1 MSALPGHVANE
12 DRAWP
17 EPKTA
22 WYAVSVLLIAY
33 TFAYIDRA
41 ILTILVEP
49 IKRDLGIN
57 DTQVALLHGFAFV
70 IFYVTLGLPIGY
82 LADRINRKKLI
93 VASIAFWSLM
103 TAGCGMVKSFGGLF
117 AMRVGVGIGEAGL
130 SPASYSLIADYFPP
144 ARRSLALGVY
154 TIALYLGGGLAILI
168 GGLVVK
174 LVGESPS
181 VIVPLIGE
189 MRSWQVVFLIVGLP
203 GLLVALLACT
213 FDEPIRRYSAE
224 GNPASAGTASESA
237 SFVASWRKMWAH
249 IGRFKKTYSLY
260 FLGFSFLGVPFNVTL
275 LWGRPYLT
283 RHFGMPPPD
292 AAYLIG
298 GLMLVCATLGI
309 ISGSYLADRL
319 QARGKQDATVR
330 VGLIAGCAVLL
341 PMMLFPFL
349 PTITTTA
356 IALGLLLF
364 FGAFAYGAAAAGVQ
378 LVTPGSMRAIVSA
391 LYLLVV
397 NLVGLMMGP
406 TATGFLADYVFKD
419 PGSIGYAASIV
430 GTTCAALAA
439 IIFAVLL
446 RSYRETLDAQGTR
459 TQ

>member
-1 MSALPGHVANE
+1 MSALPGTVANGE
-12 DRAWP
+12 QAWP
-17 EPKTA
+17 APRTA

-103 TAGCGMVKSFGGLF
+103 TAGCGMVKTFGGLF

-154 TIALYLGGGLAILI
+154 TIALYLGGGMAILI

-181 VIVPLIGE
+181 VIVPLLGE
-189 MRSWQVVFLIVGLP
+189 MRSWQVVFMIVGLP

-213 FDEPIRRYSAE
+213 FAEPARRYSPE
-224 GNPASAGTASESA
+224 GKVASAGMAG
-237 SFVASWRKMWAH
+237 FVDSWRKMWAH
-249 IGRFKKTYSLY
+249 IGRFKKTYALY

-283 RHFGMPPPD
+283 RHFGMPPAD

-309 ISGSYLADRL
+309 ISGSFLADRL

-349 PTITTTA
+349 PSISTTA

-391 LYLLVV
+391 LYLLVI

-406 TATGFLADYVFKD
+406 TATGFLA
-419 PGSIGYAASIV
+419 
-430 GTTCAALAA
+430 A
-439 IIFAVLL
+439 IIFAFLL

>member
-1 MSALPGHVANE
+1 
-12 DRAWP
+12 
-17 EPKTA
+17 
-22 WYAVSVLLIAY
+22 
-33 TFAYIDRA
+33 
-41 ILTILVEP
+41 
-49 IKRDLGIN
+49 
-57 DTQVALLHGFAFV
+57 VALLHGFAFV

-103 TAGCGMVKSFGGLF
+103 TAGCGLVKSFGGLF

-154 TIALYLGGGLAILI
+154 TIALYLGGGMAILI

-181 VIVPLIGE
+181 VMVPLLGE

-213 FDEPIRRYSAE
+213 FAEPARRYSPE
-224 GNPASAGTASESA
+224 GKDASAGMTG
-237 SFVASWRKMWAH
+237 FVDSWRKMWAH
-249 IGRFKKTYSLY
+249 IGRFKKTYLLY
-260 FLGFSFLGVPFNVTL
+260 FFGFSFLGVPFNVTL

-283 RHFGMPPPD
+283 RHFGMAPAD

-298 GLMLVCATLGI
+298 ALMLICATLGI
-309 ISGSYLADRL
+309 VSGSFLADRL

-349 PTITTTA
+349 PSISTTA

-391 LYLLVV
+391 LYLFVV

-419 PGSIGYAASIV
+419 PNSIGYAASIV
-430 GTTCAALAA
+430 GTVCAALAA
-439 IIFAVLL
+439 IIFAFLL

-459 TQ
+459 SQ